1 MYVAETDL
9 SLSLWY
15 STTYLHRLLTVLQR
29 YDTVSINTLY
39 SLLYDAIM
47 LAHLTGAIPHCG

>member
-15 STTYLHRLLTVLQR
+15 STTYLHKLLTVLQR
-29 YDTVSINTLY
+29 YDTVFINTLY
-39 SLLYDAIM
+39 SLLYNAIM
-47 LAHLTGAIPHCG
+47 LAHFSGAIPYCG